1 MTLVDLLS
9 DTTYRQQAKG
19 QIDKL
24 LGNSDKFP
32 VKRAQI
38 YGLRQIARQQPGKV
52 QDFANHQRER
62 ARRKQENASERAKLA
77 LQAEI
82 EFWALVADLCSDSTS
97 DWSVLK
103 EGHSHLPVELR
114 DENIPKKQECKTHE
128 DRSRRNKLK
137 KSQREWLEQWD
148 NEHIP
153 AFFERFCT
161 HAIYR
166 LGLAENSQE
175 E

>member
-1 MTLVDLLS
+1 MTRVDLLS
-9 DTTYRQQAKG
+9 DTTYPQQAKG
-19 QIDKL
+19 QLDKL
-24 LGNSDKFP
+24 LGNSDQFP
-32 VKRAQI
+32 VKATQI
-38 YGLRQIARQQPGKV
+38 YGLRQIARQQPREVKK
-52 QDFANHQRER
+52 FANHQHER

-82 EFWALVADLCSDSTS
+82 EFWDLVADLCSDSAS

-103 EGHSHLPVELR
+103 EAHPHLPVELR
-114 DENIPKKQECKTHE
+114 DENIPP
-128 DRSRRNKLK
+128 RREGRRRHTELK
-137 KSQREWLEQWD
+137 NRQREWLVQWE

-161 HAIYR
+161 HALYR